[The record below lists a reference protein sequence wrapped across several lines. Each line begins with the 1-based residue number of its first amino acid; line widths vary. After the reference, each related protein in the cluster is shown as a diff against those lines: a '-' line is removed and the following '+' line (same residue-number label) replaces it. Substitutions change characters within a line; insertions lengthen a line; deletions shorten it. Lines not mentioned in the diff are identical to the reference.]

1 MTVLSNEQVI
11 DGRGWRSG
19 ALVEKRKL
27 NQWFLR
33 ITQFAD
39 ELLEGL
45 KALDHWPDKVKLMQE
60 NWIGRS
66 RGLTF
71 GFEIAGGA
79 ERIEVFST
87 RPDTIFGAS
96 FVAVPADLQYAQA
109 HASHTPWIP
118 AVIPRLHHAVP
129 PQAATDAQKKLSSQ
143 TVP

>member
-1 MTVLSNEQVI
+1 MTVLANEQVF
-11 DGRGWRSG
+11 DGRVWRSG
-19 ALVEKRKL
+19 ALVEKRNL
-27 NQWFLR
+27 NQWFIR

-96 FVAVPADLQYAQA
+96 FVAVAADHPIAPAR
-109 HASHTPWIP
+109 SEE
-118 AVIPRLHHAVP
+118 
-129 PQAATDAQKKLSSQ
+129 LSVGQGCGQ
-143 TVP
+143 TWRNRG